1 MSETSAPPPLV
12 SVVIVNFNAGPIL
25 ADCVKSALDS
35 TVPVKVI
42 VADNASSDGSVPSLK
57 NLLGH
62 DPRLTIMEN
71 AENLGFARA
80 NNRAFAF
87 VEGEYVLLL
96 NPDCVI
102 KPDTLARMMSAM
114 DGHPSA
120 GMAGCLIRNL
130 DGSEQRG
137 CRRSVPTPWSSLAQV
152 TGLGR
157 IFPGD
162 PRFQSFNQTNLPL
175 PDGPVYIEAISG
187 AFMLVRMK
195 ALGEVGP
202 LDEGYFMHCED
213 LDWLMRFSQK
223 GWKILFA
230 PDVEITHAHGV
241 SSAGRPFRVEWHKS
255 RGMIRFYKKFFRN
268 QYPLLFM
275 YVVFAGIWMRF
286 VAVSAIMLARE
297 VVGAGFKPAHTNRP

>member
-1 MSETSAPPPLV
+1 MTGPSGTAV
-12 SVVIVNFNAGPIL
+12 TVVIVNFNAGPIL

-42 VADNASSDGSVPSLK
+42 VADNASSDDSVAGLE

-62 DPRLTIMEN
+62 DPRLTIVES
-71 AENLGFARA
+71 AENLGFAMA
-80 NNRAFAF
+80 NNKALAFA
-87 VEGEYVLLL
+87 EGEYVLLL

-114 DGHPSA
+114 DAHPEA
-120 GMAGCLIRNL
+120 GMAGCMIRNL

-137 CRRSVPTPWSSLAQV
+137 CRRSVPTPWRSFTQV

-157 IFPGD
+157 LFPDD

-175 PDGPVYIEAISG
+175 PEGPVHIEAISG

-213 LDWLMRFSQK
+213 LDWCMRFSQR
-223 GWKILFA
+223 GWKILFV
-230 PDVEITHAHGV
+230 PDVEIVHAHGV
-241 SSAGRPFRVEWHKS
+241 SSKSRPVRVEWHKS
-255 RGMIRFYKKFFRN
+255 GGMIRFYKKFFRDK
-268 QYPLLFM
+268 YPPPFM
-275 YVVFAGIWMRF
+275 YVVFTGIWMRF
-286 VAVSAIMLARE
+286 VAVSAIMLMRE
-297 VVGAGFKPAHTNRP
+297 AVRVAFRPVPTNRP